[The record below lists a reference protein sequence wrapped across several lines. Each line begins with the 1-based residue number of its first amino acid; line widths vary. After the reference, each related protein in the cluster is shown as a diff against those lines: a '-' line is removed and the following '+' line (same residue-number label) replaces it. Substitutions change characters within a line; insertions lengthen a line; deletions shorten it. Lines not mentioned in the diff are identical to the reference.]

1 MSTVFA
7 VAKQMTFG
15 RPFCTYKLLCGK
27 LKTLRRR
34 YMFYISDLT
43 DEEIMLI
50 EQLVYMKEGD
60 DTPINSEDAGK
71 SIGMLLQGYTDAVL
85 AEMDSS
91 GTSDADYAAIIR
103 YMKESE
109 KIARLILDGTMTHED
124 GTVLAYCFAFPDN
137 PYDAL
142 VAFSG
147 TTKKEW
153 GDDIEGLTYV
163 DTPRQL
169 DAKRYIDNLSYKNI
183 IVTGHS
189 KGGNKAMY
197 VTVLC
202 DKVTR
207 CVSMDGQGFSL
218 EFLDHYAPEISERAG
233 IIKNYS
239 VKTDFVHVLLFQPPD
254 SQQIYCEGYRTD
266 RPDNAA
272 AHHAGYSFFDI
283 RDGKLVRS
291 GNDGH
296 ILIRTKD
303 ENGNDITEDPSVI
316 MLHNFT
322 VYLMNVAPSE
332 DKERVVRLI
341 ATAAD
346 MVMVN
351 GSGKK
356 EMIAYFSEHLDELA
370 ILLAY
375 LIKYMD
381 TYGLSSKDIDALL
394 EMLGLR
400 SLDEIFSLSIH
411 PDMFSYNGIKIFGL
425 SDILDLVLKDLT
437 DGKENYAID
446 IVLETFTT
454 ALYFKKIDFD
464 LRSLWS
470 ATETKIS
477 SIPSVSRD
485 EGLKTPQPYRKAAAA
500 SLEHY

>member
-1 MSTVFA
+1 M
-7 VAKQMTFG
+7 
-15 RPFCTYKLLCGK
+15 L
-27 LKTLRRR
+27 
-34 YMFYISDLT
+34 YISDLT

-50 EQLVYMKEGD
+50 EQLVYMREGD
-60 DTPINSEDAGK
+60 DTPINSKDTGK
-71 SIGMLLQGYTDAVL
+71 SIGTLLRGYTDVKL
-85 AEMDSS
+85 SEMDSS

-103 YMKESE
+103 YMKENGR
-109 KIARLILDGTMTHED
+109 IRRLILDGTMTHVD

-137 PYDAL
+137 SDDAL
-142 VAFSG
+142 IAFSG

-153 GDDIEGLTYV
+153 GDDIEELTSV
-163 DTPRQL
+163 DTPRQT
-169 DAKRYIDNLSYKNI
+169 DAKRYIDSLPYENI
-183 IVTGHS
+183 TVTGHS

-202 DKVTR
+202 DRVTR

-218 EFLDHYAPEISERAG
+218 EFLEHYAPEISKRAE

-239 VKTDFVHVLLFQPPD
+239 VKTDFVHVLLFQLPG
-254 SQQIYCEGYRTD
+254 SQQIYCEGYRTG
-266 RPDNAA
+266 RLNNAA

-283 RDGKLVRS
+283 KDGKLAGS
-291 GNDGH
+291 GNAGQK
-296 ILIRTKD
+296 LIRTKD
-303 ENGNDITEDPSVI
+303 ENGNDITEDPSVV

-332 DKERVVRLI
+332 DKEKVVKLI

-346 MVMVN
+346 MVMAK
-351 GSGKK
+351 GCGKK
-356 EMIAYFSEHLDELA
+356 EMIAYFADEQDGLA

-375 LIKYMD
+375 MVKFMD

-394 EMLGLR
+394 EMLGLK

-411 PDMFSYNGIKIFGL
+411 PDMFSYGGIKILGL
-425 SDILDLVLKDLT
+425 SDILDLVLKNLT
-437 DGKENYAID
+437 DGKDNYAID

-454 ALYFKKIDFD
+454 ALRFKKTDFD

-470 ATETKIS
+470 AVETKIG

-485 EGLKTPQPYRKAAAA
+485 EGLKTPPTFV
-500 SLEHY
+500 

>member
-1 MSTVFA
+1 
-7 VAKQMTFG
+7 
-15 RPFCTYKLLCGK
+15 
-27 LKTLRRR
+27 
-34 YMFYISDLT
+34 MFYISDLT

-60 DTPINSEDAGK
+60 DTPINSEDTGK
-71 SIGMLLQGYTDAVL
+71 SIGTLLRGYTDAKL

-103 YMKESE
+103 YMKKND
-109 KIARLILDGTMTHED
+109 KIRMLILNGTMTHED

-137 PYDAL
+137 ANDAL
-142 VAFSG
+142 VAFRG

-153 GDDIEGLTYV
+153 GDDIEELTSI
-163 DTPRQL
+163 DTPRQI
-169 DAKRYIDNLSYKNI
+169 DAKRYIDSLPYKNVT
-183 IVTGHS
+183 VTGHS

-239 VKTDFVHVLLFQPPD
+239 VKTDYVHVLLFQFPG
-254 SQQIYCEGYRTD
+254 SQQIYCERYRTD

-272 AHHAGYSFFDI
+272 AHHAGYSFFNI
-283 RDGKLVRS
+283 KDGWLVRS
-291 GNDGH
+291 GNGGH
-296 ILIRTKD
+296 TLIRTKD
-303 ENGNDITEDPSVI
+303 ENGNDITEDPSVV

-332 DKERVVRLI
+332 DKEKVIRLI

-346 MVMVN
+346 MVMAK
-351 GSGKK
+351 GSGKE
-356 EMIAYFSEHLDELA
+356 EMIGYFADDQDGLA

-375 LIKYMD
+375 LVKFMD

-394 EMLGLR
+394 EMLGLK

-411 PDMFSYNGIKIFGL
+411 PDMLGYDAIKILGL
-425 SDILDLVLKDLT
+425 SDILDLVLRNLT
-437 DGKENYAID
+437 DGKDDRAID

-454 ALYFKKIDFD
+454 ALRFKKIDFD
-464 LRSLWS
+464 LLSLWR
-470 ATETKIS
+470 AAEMKIS
-477 SIPSVSRD
+477 SIPSVSKD
-485 EGLKTPQPYRKAAAA
+485 EGLKTPLLYRKVGAA
-500 SLEHY
+500 SPEHYQPNVAT